1 MTLAAWSR
9 LCTLIPGALD
19 RELVVTRIA
28 VFAFD
33 IAEAAQIRRIQSLRA
48 LGHDVVSV
56 SFRRAN
62 MNPNFRPQWR
72 NLPLGITANHSYLR
86 RMWQLARA
94 LVRTVRGRPFLKDTD
109 IWIARNFDLLVLA
122 ALVRRITGRRDV
134 RLVYEC
140 LDIHGLFMQAG
151 LKGRLMRWAERRA
164 LAATDLLV
172 LSSPGFLRHYFE
184 PVQGYNGPTALIEN
198 KLWLGT
204 EPYVRP
210 KGRRTPDPARPLRL
224 GWVGSLR
231 CAASLDI
238 LEGVAKA
245 MDGQV
250 EIALYGNIH
259 RHALLRIDYV
269 LDAHPNIHYHG
280 PYAYP
285 DDLAA
290 IYDACD
296 LVWAQDLW
304 QRGANSDWLLPN
316 RIYEASF
323 FGCPSIALNGT
334 ETGRRVRDL
343 GLGYAV
349 DAPTADAVV
358 SLLGQLSPDE
368 IAGAGN
374 RLLEM
379 PETAFRLMPDE
390 LTEALAPVLRA
401 TEKSCAKAA

>member
-1 MTLAAWSR
+1 M
-9 LCTLIPGALD
+9 
-19 RELVVTRIA
+19 TRIA

-245 MDGQV
+245 VGGQV

-323 FGCPSIALNGT
+323 FGCPSIALSGT